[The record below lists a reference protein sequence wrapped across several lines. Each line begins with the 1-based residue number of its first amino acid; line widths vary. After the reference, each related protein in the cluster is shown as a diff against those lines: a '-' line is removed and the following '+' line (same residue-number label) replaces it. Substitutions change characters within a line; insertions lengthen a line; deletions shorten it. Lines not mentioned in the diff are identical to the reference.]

1 MSNGMNFDKLV
12 MRDVFLKNILQ
23 SMERNKDIFFVTAD
37 FGSPVLDDIRAKY
50 PDRFLNV
57 GIAEQ
62 NLINISCGLALEGY
76 RVFAYAI
83 APFITMRCYEQIRI
97 NLALLSNVR
106 PLNVTLIG
114 VGAGYSYVVSG
125 PTHQCYEDISIM
137 RSLPNINIY
146 SPSDSSQTD
155 SVYHHVISQNGI
167 NYVRLDAQFLPLL
180 SKVKSNT
187 NIGYR
192 KVASGNDVLMI
203 STGYCSHTALEISEY
218 FSKIN
223 KPITIIDLFDL
234 RNFNER
240 SLLAII
246 RKYKFIF
253 SIEEG
258 FVGRGGLDSIIFNLT
273 KNLDV
278 KYFNFGVNPEY
289 LFEIGSRREIHEK
302 VGIGTKNIIKK
313 IKALI

>member
-1 MSNGMNFDKLV
+1 MNFNKLV
-12 MRDVFLKNILQ
+12 MRDVFLKNILH

-155 SVYHHVISQNGI
+155 SVFHHVICQNGI
-167 NYVRLDAQFLPLL
+167 NYVRLDAQLLPVL
-180 SKVKSNT
+180 SKVKSNS
-187 NIGYR
+187 NKGYR
-192 KVASGNDVLMI
+192 KVASGNDALII
-203 STGYCSHTALEISEY
+203 STGYCSHTALEVSEY

-223 KPITIIDLFDL
+223 KSITVIDLFDF
-234 RNFNER
+234 RNFDER

-246 RKYKFIF
+246 KKYKFIF

-273 KNLDV
+273 KNLDI
-278 KYFNFGVNPEY
+278 KYLNFGVNPEY

-313 IKALI
+313 IKSLI

>member
-1 MSNGMNFDKLV
+1 MNFDKLV

-50 PDRFLNV
+50 LDRFLNV

-62 NLINISCGLALEGY
+62 NLINVSCGLALEGY

-106 PLNVTLIG
+106 PINVTLIG
-114 VGAGYSYVVSG
+114 VGSGYSYVVSG

-155 SVYHHVISQNGI
+155 SVFHQVISQKGI
-167 NYVRLDAQFLPLL
+167 NYVRLDAQLLPVL
-180 SKVKSNT
+180 SKVKSNL
-187 NIGYR
+187 NKGYR
-192 KVASGNDVLMI
+192 KLTGGNDALII
-203 STGYCSHTALEISEY
+203 STGYCSHTAMEVSEY

-223 KPITIIDLFDL
+223 KSITVIDLFDF
-234 RNFNER
+234 RNFDER

-246 RKYKFIF
+246 KKYKFIF

-273 KNLDV
+273 KNLDI
-278 KYFNFGVNPEY
+278 KYLNFGVKPEY

-313 IKALI
+313 IKSSI

>member
-1 MSNGMNFDKLV
+1 MNFDKLV

-23 SMERNKDIFFVTAD
+23 SMEQNKDIFFVTAD

-106 PLNVTLIG
+106 PINVTLIG

-155 SVYHHVISQNGI
+155 SVFHQIIGQNGI
-167 NYVRLDAQFLPLL
+167 NYVRLDAQLLPVL
-180 SKVKSNT
+180 SKVKSSPNK
-187 NIGYR
+187 GYR
-192 KVASGNDVLMI
+192 NVASGNDALII
-203 STGYCSHTALEISEY
+203 STGYCSHTALEISEH
-218 FSKIN
+218 FLKIN
-223 KPITIIDLFDL
+223 KSIAVIDLFDL
-234 RNFNER
+234 RNFNKR

-246 RKYKFIF
+246 KKYKFIF

-258 FVGRGGLDSIIFNLT
+258 FMERGGLDSIIFNLT
-273 KNLDV
+273 KNLHI
-278 KYFNFGVNPEY
+278 KYLNFGVNPEY

-313 IKALI
+313 IKSLI